1 MPRRRAS
8 AFAAARPRARGKDP
22 HPDREMQAMT
32 KSSTLNQRPL
42 PPVATPAEVADTG
55 RIRIGAAVGTK
66 PR

>member
-1 MPRRRAS
+1 
-8 AFAAARPRARGKDP
+8 
-22 HPDREMQAMT
+22 MQAMT

-42 PPVATPAEVADTG
+42 PPVATPTEVADTG